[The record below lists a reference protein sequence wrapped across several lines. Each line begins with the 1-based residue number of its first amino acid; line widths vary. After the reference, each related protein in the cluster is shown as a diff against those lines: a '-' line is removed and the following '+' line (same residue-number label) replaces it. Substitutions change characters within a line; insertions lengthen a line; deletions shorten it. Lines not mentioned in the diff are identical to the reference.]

1 MIPGDRSTTSRGIEA
16 AGDRTVRDA
25 PLGMD
30 AETFRAIGHQLVD
43 QLAGLLD
50 SIPRRP
56 VTPGESPR
64 AVREALALTGSLP
77 DQGADAAGLL
87 EETARLLFDH
97 SLFNAHPR
105 FFGYIT
111 ASPAPIG
118 ILGDFL
124 ASALN
129 PNVGGWTLSP
139 AATEIESQTVR
150 WIAELIGYPSDCGGI
165 LVSGGNMANFVGFF
179 AARAAGAG
187 WNVREDGMATGGRVL
202 RVYASAETHTW
213 LQKATDLSGLGTSA
227 IRWIPVDPD
236 LRMDVAAL
244 RAQIE
249 ADRSG
254 GDVPLLVVGTAGSV
268 STGAVDPLSAIAAVC
283 REHGAWFHV
292 DGAYGGL
299 AAAVPGASGDLRALA
314 EADSVAVDPHKWL
327 YAPLEAGCALVRD
340 AEALRAAFAY
350 HPPYYHFEERTTNYV
365 DYGPQNSRGFRALKV
380 WLALRHAG
388 AAGYRRM
395 IADDIALSRAMA
407 EAVQAHAELELVTQA
422 LSITTFRYVPA
433 DLRARVGDADT
444 EAHLDA
450 LNRALLDRL
459 QHDGDVFVSNAVVAG
474 RYLLRACI
482 VNFHTT
488 RADVEAVP
496 AIVARVGREID
507 RELRVVVR

>member
-1 MIPGDRSTTSRGIEA
+1 MNPNDEPTTTRVIERPRD
-16 AGDRTVRDA
+16 GTVRDA
-25 PLGMD
+25 PLAMD
-30 AETFRAIGHQLVD
+30 AEAFRAVGHQLVD
-43 QLAGLLD
+43 QLAGLIE
-50 SIPRRP
+50 SVPRRP

-64 AVREALALTGSLP
+64 VVREALALTGSLP

-111 ASPAPIG
+111 AAPAPIG

-150 WIAELIGYPSDCGGI
+150 WIAELIGYPSDGGGI

-179 AARAAGAG
+179 AARAARAG
-187 WNVREDGMATGGRVL
+187 WNVRGEGVGMSRRAL

-227 IRWIPVDPD
+227 IRWIPVDAE

-249 ADRSG
+249 SDRSA
-254 GDVPLLVVGTAGSV
+254 GDVPLVVVGTAGSV
-268 STGAVDPLSAIAAVC
+268 STGAVDPLRAIAAVC

-299 AAAVPGASGDLRALA
+299 AAAVP
-314 EADSVAVDPHKWL
+314 V
-327 YAPLEAGCALVRD
+327 
-340 AEALRAAFAY
+340 
-350 HPPYYHFEERTTNYV
+350 
-365 DYGPQNSRGFRALKV
+365 
-380 WLALRHAG
+380 
-388 AAGYRRM
+388 
-395 IADDIALSRAMA
+395 
-407 EAVQAHAELELVTQA
+407 
-422 LSITTFRYVPA
+422 
-433 DLRARVGDADT
+433 
-444 EAHLDA
+444 
-450 LNRALLDRL
+450 
-459 QHDGDVFVSNAVVAG
+459 
-474 RYLLRACI
+474 
-482 VNFHTT
+482 
-488 RADVEAVP
+488 
-496 AIVARVGREID
+496 
-507 RELRVVVR
+507 